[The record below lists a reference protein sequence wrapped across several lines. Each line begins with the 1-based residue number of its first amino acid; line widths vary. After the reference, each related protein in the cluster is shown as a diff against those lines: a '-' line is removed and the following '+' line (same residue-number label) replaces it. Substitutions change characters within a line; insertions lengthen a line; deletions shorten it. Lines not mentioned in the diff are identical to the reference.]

1 MKTIHIAI
9 MKSYWLAAFVL
20 FGGFFLVGCSGNSDS
35 VTVIPGHSHNDY
47 EHPNPLFDALSYHF
61 KSIEADIFPVGD
73 SLFVAHDRVDI
84 QPGRTLRSLYLEPL
98 KKEIEKNGGSVYG
111 TGETLILLV
120 DIKAEMMNTYSLL
133 HEILEDYRSCLTFY
147 ESGKIT
153 HGGIQVI
160 VSGERPLEYM
170 QSQSLRYA
178 FFDGRL
184 NHLDSDI
191 SPVIMPL
198 VSDHWNRAFEWD
210 GRGEMPGKEREHL
223 EALVAKAS
231 QKGVL
236 LRFWATPNQTA
247 EQRWTVWAVLTEA
260 GVGLIGTDY
269 PQVLYQFFRD
279 DE

>member
-1 MKTIHIAI
+1 MKFFRLVR
-9 MKSYWLAAFVL
+9 LAL
-20 FGGFFLVGCSGNSDS
+20 FGAFFLISCSGDGGSM
-35 VTVIPGHSHNDY
+35 TVIPGHSHNDY

-98 KKEIEKNGGSVYG
+98 KNEIEKNGGTVYG

-120 DIKAEMMNTYSLL
+120 DIKAEMMEAYSLL
-133 HEILEDYRSCLTFY
+133 HEILQDYRSCLTFY

-184 NHLDSDI
+184 KNLESDI
-191 SPVIMPL
+191 SPGLMPL
-198 VSDHWNRAFEWD
+198 VSDNWNQAFEWD
-210 GRGEMPGKEREHL
+210 GTGEMPEKERKRL
-223 EALVAKAS
+223 EELVAEADE
-231 QKGVL
+231 KGVL

-247 EQRWTVWAVLTEA
+247 EQRRAVWTVLKEA
-260 GVGLIGTDY
+260 GIGLIGTDHLHE
-269 PQVLYQFFRD
+269 LYQFFQAD
-279 DE
+279 D